1 VNAVGSQC
9 LSRTAYRR
17 GDFFEKRKRLMMARA
32 EFCARAAPET
42 EQLLRLNDLFGGLL
56 PEAKS

>member
-1 VNAVGSQC
+1 MC